1 MAITLDHTIVPA
13 HDKVASAKFFAS
25 LFRLTYTGAMGP
37 FAQVPVNETLT
48 FDFDD
53 RRDGFEVHH
62 YAFHVS
68 DDEFDAIF
76 GRVKETGLA
85 YGSQPWTP
93 EDMQVRIVRG
103 GRIVF
108 FRDLDRHL
116 LEVRTM
122 TSRRE
127 AAEIASDDSR
137 SPQSKLRRNKH
148 DQNSNCYRKH
158 SSGPQG

>member
-25 LFRLTYTGAMGP
+25 MFGLTYDGPMGP
-37 FAQVPVNETLT
+37 FAPVQVNETLT

-53 RRDGFEVHH
+53 RRQGFEVHH

-68 DDEFDAIF
+68 DPEFDAIF
-76 GRVKETGLA
+76 GRIKDAGLV

-93 EDMQVRIVRG
+93 EDMQVRTVSG
-103 GRIVF
+103 GRIIF
-108 FRDLDRHL
+108 FRDLDSHL
-116 LEVRTM
+116 LELRTM

-127 AAEIASDDSR
+127 AAAAWGMAVDRR
-137 SPQSKLRRNKH
+137 S
-148 DQNSNCYRKH
+148 QN
-158 SSGPQG
+158 

>member
-13 HDKVASAKFFAS
+13 HDKVASAEFFAK
-25 LFRLTYTGAMGP
+25 LFGLTYTGPMGP

-53 RRDGFEVHH
+53 RRERFEVHH

-68 DDEFDAIF
+68 DPEFDAIF
-76 GRVKETGLA
+76 ARVKDADLA

-93 EDMQVRIVRG
+93 EDMQVRIVRE

-108 FRDLDRHL
+108 FRDLDNHL

-127 AAEIASDDSR
+127 AASIASKTPADR
-137 SPQSKLRRNKH
+137 HNQVKKERA
-148 DQNSNCYRKH
+148 
-158 SSGPQG
+158 